1 MKLRIG
7 LALTGAGFLLTFRRR
22 SYSDTANK
30 FEKGGSAPMFAIRKL
45 MVALALTLPANA
57 DPLLYVS
64 TAEGNFGTLDPTTGA
79 FNQIGPTL
87 SDPLAG
93 LVLGPNGYEGVSFSG
108 NLDSVNPATGA
119 VTVIGATGLGGYAL
133 CTAVLGGTVYAT
145 DFYGNLYTVN
155 KMTGAASLIG
165 YTGIPS
171 VPAYQKILGS
181 NLGDDESFF
190 GINGKLYATFDVFNI
205 STEKAVFGP
214 ELYEINPTTGVATI
228 VGPTSLYI
236 DAVAEVDGTVYAFAA
251 ADQELSLDLA
261 TGKTTFVRDYDPA
274 VGIIFGA
281 APSPEPVSLG
291 LAGAGMAAI
300 LILRRKRGLKIVLSH
315 RNLAEPR
322 LQGSAFSLV
331 SNGLSTER
339 LRQLQIPAQRESSV
353 SALSSP
359 IVEFSRLEGRPQGET
374 V

>member
-1 MKLRIG
+1 
-7 LALTGAGFLLTFRRR
+7 
-22 SYSDTANK
+22 
-30 FEKGGSAPMFAIRKL
+30 
-45 MVALALTLPANA
+45 
-57 DPLLYVS
+57 
-64 TAEGNFGTLDPTTGA
+64 
-79 FNQIGPTL
+79 
-87 SDPLAG
+87 
-93 LVLGPNGYEGVSFSG
+93 
-108 NLDSVNPATGA
+108 VNPATGA

-228 VGPTSLYI
+228 LGSTSLYI
-236 DAVAEVDGTVYAFAA
+236 DSVAEVDGTVYAFNL

-274 VGIIFGA
+274 AFFITGA

-291 LAGAGMAAI
+291 LAGLGMLALLIFRRRRAATA
-300 LILRRKRGLKIVLSH
+300 REPHGLPISSRDPDPDRAATVK
-315 RNLAEPR
+315 
-322 LQGSAFSLV
+322 
-331 SNGLSTER
+331 ER
-339 LRQLQIPAQRESSV
+339 QR
-353 SALSSP
+353 P
-359 IVEFSRLEGRPQGET
+359 VEFQPALQRSGNSHPRATQSRLKGET
-374 V
+374 A